1 MSKISITPIGT
12 CRIKTPLQRGA
23 ARYPIQLNLDRVY
36 GFVHTTEEAV
46 QQLEFIQGERTF
58 DEEVHPILFRPGGHE
73 DVAGSVWQP
82 SDLHFVEVSSAKSY
96 RVGKTAVQSNYLS
109 RYFADFF
116 ASLPRA
122 RQFWS
127 LASGT
132 DRASRA
138 EMAAFLKADPV
149 YNLYS
154 ETNQALLASISMRM
168 QGFDEILR
176 DIGAIVERLGAER
189 VVFVTHINTMSP
201 DNAVI
206 PSRDKVIRWVK
217 LAAERLGTPC
227 FDPTTLMR
235 DFGQERAME
244 REGLDTTHFTDVFSD
259 RWYAHAHREYVLP
272 RILEAG
278 LDAEPGEA
286 ANPSLMAE
294 SIAATIEFDDF
305 FEGSRQLFAA
315 LADHPDNLLL
325 RMLAGQI
332 YGRIGNYPA
341 VMEMLGGFEGNPDMT
356 VPALTS
362 LMRATYESGDLVK
375 AVELADR
382 LLEDEYETIEVYDIA
397 GLAAERLGRPD
408 DAVLYGKLA
417 FRLDPRQHRFAT
429 RVMDHYIASGDA
441 ELLRNWQAEIFDR
454 LDADPYVPMARALAE
469 WAVDRRD
476 EPTFRAAIMVVARAE
491 TRSVERLVEEAV
503 SQDMVIASAEAIVAI
518 AELPNA
524 NVSVLRNFRALAEN
538 WPDMSEA
545 MLAEGRI
552 GEAFLLAAA
561 SAAVLPKS
569 SEARRVERDV
579 VLHLRSQIREA
590 QARGDHDA
598 VIEIGRA
605 SGRVLYRRPEIATVY
620 SRSLLATGH
629 GVEALKVARQACET
643 FPDNIDLRGLCALVA
658 ANAGEMALALQLY
671 VELLAHPDPAAARYH
686 ERGKRYIERAGR
698 IGIRLARELVEAGEY
713 TRVVELCFLLKE
725 HTDAKERIAA
735 QLLRVRRAMRLRL
748 RELDDEETTG
758 DEPMRLLKLMLQIMP
773 DEPST
778 LRRAA
783 LEAMKRQDFEAALGY
798 WRELDRVSPGLESS
812 MKNINRCQV
821 RVQRLAARTNS
832 ALPAI
837 AA

>member
-1 MSKISITPIGT
+1 LSKISITPIGT

-36 GFVHTTEEAV
+36 GFIHTTEEAV
-46 QQLEFIQGERTF
+46 QQLEFLQGERTF
-58 DEEVHPILFRPGGHE
+58 GDEVLPILFRPGDHE
-73 DVAGSVWQP
+73 AIASSVWQP

-96 RVGKTAVQSNYLS
+96 RVGQTAVQSNYLS

-116 ASLPRA
+116 ASTPRA

-138 EMAAFLKADPV
+138 EMAVFLKADPV

-154 ETNQALLASISMRM
+154 EADQALLASISMRL

-176 DIGAIVERLGAER
+176 DMGTIVERLGAER
-189 VVFVTHINTMSP
+189 VVFVTHVNAMSP

-206 PSRDKVIRWVK
+206 ASRDKVIRWVK
-217 LAAERLGTPC
+217 LSAERLGTPC

-244 REGLDTTHFTDVFSD
+244 REGLDTTHFTNVFAD
-259 RWYAHAHREYVLP
+259 RWYAHAHREFVLP

-294 SIAATIEFDDF
+294 SIAATLEFDDF

-325 RMLAGQI
+325 RLLAGQI

-341 VMEMLGGFEGNPDMT
+341 VMEMLGGLEDNPDMT

-362 LMRATYESGDLVK
+362 LMRATYETGDFEK
-375 AVELADR
+375 AVELAGR

-429 RVMDHYIASGDA
+429 RVMDHYIAAGDA
-441 ELLRNWQAEIFDR
+441 EMLRNWQAEIFDR
-454 LDADPYVPMARALAE
+454 LAADPYVPMARALAE
-469 WAVDRRD
+469 WAVVRRD
-476 EPTFRAAIMVVARAE
+476 EPMFRATIMVVAQADP
-491 TRSVERLVEEAV
+491 RSVERLVEEAF
-503 SQDMVIASAEAIVAI
+503 SQGMVTASAEAIVSI

-524 NVSVLRNFRALAEN
+524 NANVLRNFRALAEN
-538 WPDMSEA
+538 WPEASEA
-545 MLAEGRI
+545 KLADGRI
-552 GEAFLLAAA
+552 GEAFVLAAA
-561 SAAVLPKS
+561 CAAVMPKS
-569 SEARRVERDV
+569 GEARRIERNV
-579 VLHLRSQIREA
+579 VLHLRTQIREA

-598 VIEIGRA
+598 VIEMGSA
-605 SGRVLYRRPEIATVY
+605 SGRMLYRRPEIATVY
-620 SRSLLATGH
+620 SRSLLAAGRPA
-629 GVEALKVARQACET
+629 EALKVARQACET
-643 FPDNIDLRGLCALVA
+643 FPENIDLRGLCALVA
-658 ANAGEMALALQLY
+658 ANSGEMALAIRLY
-671 VELLAHPDPAAARYH
+671 VELLVHPDPAAVRYH
-686 ERGKRYIERAGR
+686 ERGERYIERAGR
-698 IGIRLARELVEAGEY
+698 MGIRLVRELVEAGEY
-713 TRVVELCFLLKE
+713 TRAVELCFLLDA
-725 HTDAKERIAA
+725 HTDAKERIAVE
-735 QLLRVRRAMRLRL
+735 LLKVRRALRLRL

-758 DEPMRLLKLMLQIMP
+758 EEPMRLLKLMLQIMP
-773 DEPST
+773 EEPST

-783 LEAMKRQDFEAALGY
+783 LEAMRLQDFESALAY
-798 WRELDRVSPGLESS
+798 WRELDRVSPGLESTL
-812 MKNINRCQV
+812 KNINRCQV
-821 RVQRLAARTNS
+821 HVQRLAARTS
-832 ALPAI
+832 RALPAI